1 MIPRLIMQAQAPRQ
15 PNYWLV
21 KTRQGGVVGHVK
33 SLTICHTSKQVV
45 SALLVLRDNGQQM
58 HIAWER
64 FEIAGEQLMLRVP
77 VELVRLAPHSGP
89 ETYGQTN
96 P

>member
-1 MIPRLIMQAQAPRQ
+1 MQAQIPQQ
-15 PNYWLV
+15 PNYFVV
-21 KTRQGGVVGHVK
+21 KTHQGRVIGHVK

-58 HIAWER
+58 HIPWNR
-64 FEIAGEQLMLRVP
+64 FDISEEQLVLRVP
-77 VELVRLAPHSGP
+77 AGLLRPTPHSGS

>member
-1 MIPRLIMQAQAPRQ
+1 MQAQAPRQ
-15 PNYWLV
+15 PNYWV
-21 KTRQGGVVGHVK
+21 VRTQQGRVLGHVK
-33 SLTICHTSKQVV
+33 SLTICHTSKQAV

-58 HIAWER
+58 HIPWER
-64 FEIAGEQLMLRVP
+64 FEIAGEQLVLRVP
-77 VELVRLAPHSGP
+77 AELVRLVPHSGP